1 MRRSTAGM
9 GLRSFLAVFPLCSEP
24 VDTTDDGRDSLDMSP
39 LFGRLIRFKALFSRN
54 PSIDGRSFFPFSVFG
69 DDGDIGDMGEI
80 GGVESAK
87 GFFVERNSLN
97 V

>member
-1 MRRSTAGM
+1 M
-9 GLRSFLAVFPLCSEP
+9 GFRNFLAVFPLCSEP
-24 VDTTDDGRDSLDMSP
+24 VDTTDDGKDSLDASP

-54 PSIDGRSFFPFSVFG
+54 PSIDGRSFLPFSIFG
-69 DDGDIGDMGEI
+69 DDGDIGDIGEI

-87 GFFVERNSLN
+87 GFFVDRNSLN